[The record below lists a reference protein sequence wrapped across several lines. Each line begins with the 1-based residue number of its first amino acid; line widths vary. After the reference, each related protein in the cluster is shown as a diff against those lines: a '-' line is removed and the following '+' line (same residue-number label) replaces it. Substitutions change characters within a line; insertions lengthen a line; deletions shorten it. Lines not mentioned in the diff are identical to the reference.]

1 MRRIFRS
8 LALAIVAVTL
18 TSCGYN
24 NLQDLRNQV
33 EKGQSDVLT
42 QLQRRADLI
51 PNLVATVQG
60 ITKQES
66 SVFGEL
72 AEARAKLAGSVQ
84 SGSLEEAAAA
94 NQAMQ
99 QPLMRFLALTENY
112 PELKSSENFRA
123 LQDQLEGT
131 ENRIAV
137 ARQDYNALVQ
147 KYNSA
152 ISRFPSNI
160 TAKVFGLGTPKP
172 YFELDSPEARVA
184 PKVKFQ

>member
-1 MRRIFRS
+1 MSRFFRAT
-8 LALAIVAVTL
+8 LLAILAVTL
-18 TSCGYN
+18 TGCSYN
-24 NLQDLRNQV
+24 TLQDLRNQV
-33 EKGQSDVLT
+33 EKGDADIRV

-66 SVFGEL
+66 TVFTEL
-72 AEARAKLAGSVQ
+72 AEARAKLAGTAE
-84 SGSLEEAAAA
+84 SGTLKEAAEA

-112 PELKSSENFRA
+112 PELKSSENFRM

-137 ARQDYNALVQ
+137 SRQDYNSAVQ

-152 ISRFPSNI
+152 ISRFPANL
-160 TAKVFGLGTPKP
+160 TAKVFGLGTPKE
-172 YFELDSPEARVA
+172 YFELDSQDAKVA
-184 PKVKFQ
+184 PKVNFN